1 MAFDLRI
8 GNFRLSIGAAAVAQR
23 PGYEGASIKARAK
36 HFVTAEKSPS
46 RAVMLDATTLRA
58 RARQL
63 VRNNPWATSAV
74 EAWVTNCIGTGIQP
88 DPLATDPDLKQRIL
102 QLWARWV
109 IQADADGRLDY
120 YGLQALVTRE
130 QMEAGEIL
138 VRQRFRRPE
147 DGLAVPLQLQVIE
160 ADHLRLD
167 LTRPAPGGNMIRA
180 GIEFDAI
187 GRRLFYHLWRD
198 HPGDGA
204 MTFRANETRAVPA
217 ESVLH
222 IYKPLRAGQIRG
234 VTGFAPVLIK
244 LLDID
249 QYDDAEVIRKKT
261 AALFAGF
268 ITSTLDEDSI
278 SAGDPGTADDDN
290 LIEGQEGARRLDL
303 EPGMMQVLD
312 PGEDIKFS
320 DPADV
325 GASYES
331 FMKLQLRAF
340 AAGVGV
346 TYEQVSGDL
355 SGVNFSSI
363 RAGLIEFRRRCLMHQ
378 AQIINCQ
385 FNQPIWH
392 AWFRQA
398 VLSGALDIGRADIDD
413 PAVSGVEW
421 IGQGFEYV
429 NPVQDQQA
437 ELSAVRSG
445 FKTRAQVVRA
455 RGGNLAQVDKGL
467 AAENARADELGL
479 VLDSDPRKVARSG
492 AAQPVD
498 LEREQETATGGRNG

>member
-8 GNFRLSIGAAAVAQR
+8 GNFRLTLGAVAAQT
-23 PGYEGASIKARAK
+23 PGYEGASTKARAR
-36 HFVTAEKSPS
+36 HFVTAERSPS
-46 RAVMLDATTLRA
+46 RAVMLDASTLRA

-63 VRNNPWATSAV
+63 VRNNPWASSAV
-74 EAWVTNCIGTGIQP
+74 EAWVTNCIGTGIRP
-88 DPLATDPDLKQRIL
+88 HPLATDPDLKQRIMA
-102 QLWARWV
+102 LWNRWV
-109 IQADADGRLDY
+109 PQADADGRLDY

-138 VRQRFRRPE
+138 VRQRDRRPE

-167 LTRPAPGGNMIRA
+167 MTRPAPGGNMIRA
-180 GIEFDAI
+180 GIEFDPV
-187 GRRLFYHLWRD
+187 GRRVFYHLYRD

-217 ESVLH
+217 DSILH

-249 QYDDAEVIRKKT
+249 QYDDAEVVRKKT

-268 ITSTLDEDSI
+268 ITSSRDEDSI
-278 SAGDPGTADDDN
+278 SAGDPATADDDN
-290 LIEGQEGARRLDL
+290 LIEGQEGARRVDL
-303 EPGMMQVLD
+303 EPGMLQNLD
-312 PGEDIKFS
+312 PGEDITFS
-320 DPADV
+320 SPADV
-325 GASYES
+325 GGSYES
-331 FMKLQLRAF
+331 FMKLQLRAL
-340 AAGVGV
+340 ASGIGV
-346 TYEQVSGDL
+346 TYEQISGDL

-363 RAGLIEFRRRCLMHQ
+363 RSGLIEFRRRCLMHQ

-385 FNQPIWH
+385 LNEPVWR

-398 VLSGALDIGRADIDD
+398 VLSDALDIGRADIDD
-413 PAVSGVEW
+413 PAISGVKW

-437 ELSAVRSG
+437 HLSAVRAG
-445 FKTRAQVVRA
+445 FTTRGQVAMAMGRDPAEVE
-455 RGGNLAQVDKGL
+455 NEI
-467 AAENARADELGL
+467 AAENKRADELDL

-492 AAQPVD
+492 GAQPVD
-498 LEREQETATGGRNG
+498 FEKEQETDTGGVNG

>member
-8 GNFRLSIGAAAVAQR
+8 GNFRLRIGAAAAQT
-23 PGYEGASIKARAK
+23 PGYEGASTKARAR
-36 HFVTAEKSPS
+36 HFVTAEMSPS
-46 RAVMLDATTLRA
+46 RAVMLDASTLRA

-63 VRNNPWATSAV
+63 VRNNPWAANAV
-74 EAWVTNCIGTGIQP
+74 EAWVTNCVGTGIRPRPQTA
-88 DPLATDPDLKQRIL
+88 DPALKRRIMDL
-102 QLWARWV
+102 WVRWV
-109 IQADADGRLDY
+109 RQADADGRLDY

-160 ADHLRLD
+160 ADHLPLD
-167 LTRPAPGGNMIRA
+167 MTRPGAGRNIIRA
-180 GIEFDAI
+180 GIEFDPI
-187 GRRLFYHLWRD
+187 GRRVFYHLYRD
-198 HPGDGA
+198 HPGDAA
-204 MTFRANETRAVPA
+204 MTFRANETGAVPA

-249 QYDDAEVIRKKT
+249 QYDDAEVVRKKT

-268 ITSTLDEDSI
+268 ITSSLDEDSI

-290 LIEGQEGARRLDL
+290 LIEGAGGSRRVDL
-303 EPGMMQVLD
+303 EPGMLQVLD

-325 GASYES
+325 GGSYEA
-331 FMKLQLRAF
+331 FLKMQLRAI
-340 AAGVGV
+340 ASGAGV
-346 TYEQVSGDL
+346 TYEQLSGDL

-378 AQIINCQ
+378 TQIINCQ
-385 FNQPIWH
+385 FNEPIWR

-413 PAVSGVEW
+413 PAVSGVKW

-437 ELSAVRSG
+437 
-445 FKTRAQVVRA
+445 Q
-455 RGGNLAQVDKGL
+455 L
-467 AAENARADELGL
+467 AANRAGYKSRSQIATEMGRDPEELEAEIAEENARADALGL
-479 VLDSDPRKVARSG
+479 VFDGDPRKVARSG
-492 AAQPVD
+492 AAQPID
-498 LEREQETATGGRNG
+498 LEEERETGTGGRNG